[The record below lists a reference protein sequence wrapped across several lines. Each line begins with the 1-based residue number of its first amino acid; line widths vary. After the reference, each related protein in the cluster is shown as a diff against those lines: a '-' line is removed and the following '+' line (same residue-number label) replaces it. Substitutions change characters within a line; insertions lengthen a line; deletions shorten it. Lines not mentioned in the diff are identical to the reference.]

1 LTDVVTA
8 YLIFVAILGLAVA
21 AGAVV
26 GLLLGS
32 TVAGGLVAG
41 AILGLALWRRHY
53 RWMI

>member
-1 LTDVVTA
+1 LTDVVMA
-8 YLIFVAILGLAVA
+8 SLIFVAFLGLAVA

-41 AILGLALWRRHY
+41 AILALALWRRHY